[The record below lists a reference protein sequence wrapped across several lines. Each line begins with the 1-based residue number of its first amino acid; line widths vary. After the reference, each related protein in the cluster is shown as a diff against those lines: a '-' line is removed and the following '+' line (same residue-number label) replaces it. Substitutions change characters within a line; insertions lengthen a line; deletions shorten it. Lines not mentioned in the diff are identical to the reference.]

1 MAEQS
6 LIELTIE
13 ELGAAGDGVAHQ
25 GGVRYFIPDC
35 LPGDRVR
42 ARITGRRGDGFAAR
56 TVERL
61 AEGPH
66 RGPPACRHFNDCGGC
81 VAQHLDDVI
90 YASWKRQRV
99 IDALARRG
107 LDGVAV
113 APMTRTPAGERR
125 RATLHV
131 LRRKHDAVIGFQ
143 ARASHRI
150 VEIGECPVLEPS
162 LVALLAPL
170 GELFAGL
177 LEPGGRAEVL
187 VTLAGSGI
195 DLLIRAPGLPDLDQ
209 RESLFAFAEARD
221 VARIAWRAPGDDQ
234 PELIVQRRPVR
245 VDFAGVA
252 VDLPPGGFL
261 QPSAAGEAALVAF
274 VMAATA
280 GARHVADLYAG
291 CGALSFPMTRFAR
304 VHAVE
309 GGAAMTA
316 AIDGA
321 AARAGLTGRITS
333 ETRDLDRRPLL
344 ARECDRFDA
353 VVFDPPRAGAKRQA
367 EALAA
372 SRVPLV
378 VALSCNPASFARDAR
393 ILTDGG
399 YAIDRVQP
407 IDQFLWSAHVETAAI
422 FRRESLRNQRS
433 AKRGL

>member
-1 MAEQS
+1 MWNISSRRVMAERS
-6 LIELTIE
+6 FVELTIE
-13 ELGAAGDGVAHQ
+13 DLGAAGDGVAHH
-25 GGVRYFIPDC
+25 GGARYFIPDC

-56 TVERL
+56 AVERL

-66 RGPPACRHFNDCGGC
+66 RRPPACRHFNDCGGC
-81 VAQHLDDVI
+81 VAQHLDDGI
-90 YASWKRQRV
+90 YDSWKRRRV

-113 APMTRTPAGERR
+113 APMTRTPAGARR
-125 RATLHV
+125 RATFHV

-143 ARASHRI
+143 TRASHRI

-170 GELFAGL
+170 GDMFAGL

-195 DLLIRAPGLPDLDQ
+195 DLLIRAPGPPDLDQ
-209 RESLFAFAEARD
+209 REGLFAFAEARD
-221 VARIAWRAPGDDQ
+221 VARIAWRARGDDQ

-245 VDFAGVA
+245 IDFAGVA

-261 QPSAAGEAALVAF
+261 QPSAAGEAALVAI

-280 GARHVADLYAG
+280 EAGHVADLYAG
-291 CGALSFPMTRFAR
+291 CGALSFAMTRFAR

-316 AIDGA
+316 AIDRA
-321 AARAGLTGRITS
+321 AARAGLSGRITS

-344 ARECDRFDA
+344 ASECARFDA
-353 VVFDPPRAGAKRQA
+353 VVFDPPRGGAKRQA

-399 YAIDRVQP
+399 YAIDSVQP

-422 FRRESLRNQRS
+422 FRR
-433 AKRGL
+433 G